1 MTVLEVTAPASIPL
15 RFVAGVLAGVAATL
29 AMDFVMSR
37 RPEGATPAAV
47 ASGVLTRRPPHS
59 APDRLASVVHY
70 LAGILTG
77 GLFVWVLFAVE
88 AVIDGPSLA
97 STLVAAVVLYVL
109 MVGFFL
115 VVVLPRSQ
123 VLGGRVGE
131 IRRDWALSALAYVV
145 VLVVLVGGVSRV
157 L

>member
-1 MTVLEVTAPASIPL
+1 
-15 RFVAGVLAGVAATL
+15 
-29 AMDFVMSR
+29 
-37 RPEGATPAAV
+37 
-47 ASGVLTRRPPHS
+47 
-59 APDRLASVVHY
+59 
-70 LAGILTG
+70 
-77 GLFVWVLFAVE
+77 VE